1 MKSTDRTILVAL
13 VAVGLV
19 AAFWFLAISPKR
31 AAVSELD
38 SEISGLEASV
48 AEQEQLVA
56 LGDEAK
62 ATYKGDYH
70 ALVVLG
76 KAVPGDA
83 DAASLIDQTQTLAD
97 RSGVDFRSIVLG
109 TSGAATSEAPPP
121 APAPPPTDPAATSEA
136 ATAASEGATASA
148 PATEAAASLLPI
160 GATVG
165 PAGLPVMPY
174 NLSFRGD
181 FFQVA
186 DFMARLDGLVRTK
199 SKGIGVDG
207 RLLTVDGFVL
217 GGDQARGFPYLD
229 VEMSVTSYVA
239 PADQGIAGGATA
251 ETPAAVAP
259 AAETVSSA
267 PTPTATATAP

>member
-13 VAVGLV
+13 AVAGLL

-31 AAVSELD
+31 DAVSELD
-38 SEISGLEASV
+38 SEISALEASV
-48 AEQEQLVA
+48 AEQEQLA
-56 LGDEAK
+56 AMGDEAK
-62 ATYKGDYH
+62 ASYKDDYQ

-83 DAASLIDQTQTLAD
+83 DAASLIGQTQTLAD

-109 TSGAATSEAPPP
+109 TSGATTSAPPP
-121 APAPPPTDPAATSEA
+121 PADPAAASEA
-136 ATAASEGATASA
+136 ATAAARASA

-181 FFQVA
+181 FFEVA

-217 GGDQARGFPYLD
+217 SGDQARGFPYLD

-251 ETPAAVAP
+251 ATPAAVVP
-259 AAETVSSA
+259 AVEPASSA
-267 PTPTATATAP
+267 PPTPTATATAP